1 VKLTLGEFYKTVEFI
16 IFFKFLLA
24 IAGTLVGMHGTPRFQ
39 LNPSWKTTD
48 WRALKSTSPSDERV
62 TWFARLDSPRLCA
75 AQTPPE

>member
-1 VKLTLGEFYKTVEFI
+1 MLLYCYPSASVSNSEHFSVKLMLGEFYKTVEFI

-48 WRALKSTSPSDERV
+48 
-62 TWFARLDSPRLCA
+62 
-75 AQTPPE
+75 